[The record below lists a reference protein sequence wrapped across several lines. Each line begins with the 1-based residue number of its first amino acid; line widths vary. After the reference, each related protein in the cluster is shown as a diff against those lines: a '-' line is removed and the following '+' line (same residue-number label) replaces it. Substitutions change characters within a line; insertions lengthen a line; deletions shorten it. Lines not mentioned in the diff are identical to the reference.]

1 MAGKFWDN
9 SSPGMNLASPRPSI
23 TVTQILCIMDG
34 IIATAAGSMVIAMIA
49 NGSPT
54 QPHADRICIGWF
66 PRLRLPLLVRRTSS
80 EMLEV
85 WQCV

>member
-1 MAGKFWDN
+1 VAGKFWDN
-9 SSPGMNLASPRPSI
+9 SSPSMNLASPRLSI

-54 QPHADRICIGWF
+54 QPHADRICIGLF
-66 PRLRLPLLVRRTSS
+66 PRLTLRMQLKKVSS
-80 EMLEV
+80 GTLGL
-85 WQCV
+85 W